1 MSTSPSSTS
10 NPQSSEELELLA
22 FRLGDDEY
30 CIDIMSVREIRG
42 WTRPTPLPHTPP
54 HLRGVINLRGTVL
67 PVIDLPMRLGLAA
80 VTGNSRNV
88 IIVVN
93 LGSQLAGLLVHAV
106 SDILTLESGNLQPP
120 PEVGTYVQQKFVRA
134 LAVVENRMIRLLN
147 LPAVLPDIS
156 AEVA

>member
-1 MSTSPSSTS
+1 
-10 NPQSSEELELLA
+10 
-22 FRLGDDEY
+22 
-30 CIDIMSVREIRG
+30 
-42 WTRPTPLPHTPP
+42 
-54 HLRGVINLRGTVL
+54 
-67 PVIDLPMRLGLAA
+67 MRLGLAA
-80 VTGNSRNV
+80 VTGDSRNV